1 MATTA
6 LSFVEDCPGCGA
18 RLYEPSNYC
27 TGCGAALVET
37 HAQPQPLAGNTPQH
51 IAARGFA
58 QVLGLHPAIAFFI
71 ILVDAMAS
79 AVDVATL
86 GISVPVLW
94 LIAAVFSSVIVLM
107 GQKKWY
113 GDDQETSFIKALMVG
128 VLVALPTP
136 FPAFLTVPSA
146 IVGGVQLFRN
156 KK

>member
-1 MATTA
+1 MATA
-6 LSFVEDCPGCGA
+6 SVGFAEDCPGCGV

-27 TGCGAALVET
+27 TGCGAALVT
-37 HAQPQPLAGNTPQH
+37 HSQPQPLAGNTPQH

-58 QVLGLHPAIAFFI
+58 QIFGLHPAIAFFI

-94 LIAAVFSSVIVLM
+94 LIAAIFSSVIVFM

-128 VLVALPTP
+128 VLVALPSP
-136 FPAFLTVPSA
+136 FPSFLTVPSA
-146 IVGGVQLFRN
+146 VVGAVQIFRN